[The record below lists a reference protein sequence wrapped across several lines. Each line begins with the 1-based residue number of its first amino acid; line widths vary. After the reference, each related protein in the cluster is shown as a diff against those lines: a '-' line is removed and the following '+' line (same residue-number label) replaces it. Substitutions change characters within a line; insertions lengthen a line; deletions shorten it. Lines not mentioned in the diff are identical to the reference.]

1 MDKGKARL
9 QSIFKFKCPR
19 CLGSKLFETKMYQLG
34 TLGKM
39 KDRCPHCSENFM
51 PEPGFYFGAMY
62 VSYALITGQFIVL
75 FTLLHLLGLEW
86 EIWEFISFFV
96 VILVIL
102 APINFRL
109 SRVIWLNIFVSY
121 DNRYDEM
128 LK

>member
-9 QSIFKFKCPR
+9 KSILNFKCPK
-19 CLGSKLFETKMYQLG
+19 CLHTNLFESKIYKLR

-39 KDRCPHCSENFM
+39 KDKCAHCSENFM

-62 VSYALITGQFIVL
+62 VSYTLITGQFILL
-75 FTLLHLLGLEW
+75 FAIVNLLGIDW
-86 EIWEFISFFV
+86 GIWEFISFFL
-96 VILVIL
+96 VILVLL
-102 APINFRL
+102 APVNFRL

-128 LK
+128 

>member
-9 QSIFKFKCPR
+9 QSILKFKCPR
-19 CLGSKLFETKMYQLG
+19 CLHSNLFESKIYQLG
-34 TLGKM
+34 KLGKM
-39 KDRCPHCSENFM
+39 HDRCPHCNENFI

-62 VSYALITGQFIVL
+62 VSYALITGQFILL
-75 FTLLHLLGLEW
+75 FAIIHLIGFDW
-86 EIWEFISFFV
+86 GIWQFISLFL

-121 DNRYDEM
+121 DDQYDEM
-128 LK
+128 